1 MSPPHPWRSR
11 DVERHQLG
19 GWWRRILRRV
29 SLGAY
34 KGLEPEAVW
43 RHRLAI
49 NRALAPMPDS
59 GAGTVVV
66 AQPKGGVGKSP
77 LAMLI
82 TAAMETYTRKT
93 PVLWDCNE
101 NAGARWSVGRYDR
114 TVEHLFG
121 EPERGTVL
129 TQEIYTIDKKIDDN
143 IRKNYQGVELRNG
156 FNALIEKP
164 EFSAAKAIVDTIISD
179 FLAKRTDKV
188 HFLYNH
194 FKTTSVQVPTDET
207 FLPVSLDGMGTEN
220 SLNADYIVEPSRN
233 ELLDVLLP
241 KSLRTKFYSILLD
254 SAAAEQAAR
263 MVAMQ
268 IATDNAEDLLKE
280 LSIQFNKQ
288 RQQAITSELLDIVGG
303 SEALKET
310 V

>member
-1 MSPPHPWRSR
+1 MASLKEIKGRIKSVKSTQKITSAMKMISSAKLHKAQNM
-11 DVERHQLG
+11 VENFLPYEQQLT
-19 GWWRRILRRV
+19 RIL
-29 SLGAY
+29 GNY
-34 KGLEPEAVW
+34 
-43 RHRLAI
+43 LA
-49 NRALAPMPDS
+49 AE
-59 GAGTVVV
+59 
-66 AQPKGGVGKSP
+66 
-77 LAMLI
+77 
-82 TAAMETYTRKT
+82 ETYTTPLAERREEIRRVTLVAVTSNSSLCGAFNSNIIGMFAKT
-93 PVLWDCNE
+93 YKEYLSQN
-101 NAGARWSVGRYDR
+101 
-114 TVEHLFG
+114 VE
-121 EPERGTVL
+121 V
-129 TQEIYTIDKKIDDN
+129 EIYAIGKKIDDN

-220 SLNADYIVEPSRN
+220 SLNADYIVEPSQN

-303 SEALKET
+303 SEALK
-310 V
+310 

>member
-1 MSPPHPWRSR
+1 MASLKEIKGRIKSVKSTQKITSAMKMISSAKLHKAQNM
-11 DVERHQLG
+11 VENFLPYERQLT
-19 GWWRRILRRV
+19 RIL
-29 SLGAY
+29 GNY
-34 KGLEPEAVW
+34 
-43 RHRLAI
+43 LA
-49 NRALAPMPDS
+49 AE
-59 GAGTVVV
+59 
-66 AQPKGGVGKSP
+66 
-77 LAMLI
+77 
-82 TAAMETYTRKT
+82 ETYTTPLAERREEIRRVTLVAVTSNSSLCGAFNSNIISMFAKT
-93 PVLWDCNE
+93 YKEYLSQN
-101 NAGARWSVGRYDR
+101 
-114 TVEHLFG
+114 VE
-121 EPERGTVL
+121 V
-129 TQEIYTIDKKIDDN
+129 EIYAIGKKIDDN

-303 SEALKET
+303 SEALK
-310 V
+310 